1 MNLLPTNLRDVTDGV
16 KKDAAIYAAQEQA
29 RNLDAELLKEF
40 KNIRAKLLAD
50 SHIDHRI
57 NCVISK
63 NGVNL
68 GSVRKFYTVA

>member
-16 KKDAAIYAAQEQA
+16 KKDAAIYAKQEKA
-29 RNLDAELLKEF
+29 KRDDAELLNDFE
-40 KNIRAKLLAD
+40 NIRAKLLKG

-63 NGVNL
+63 NGVNI